1 MALSMATDLGMG
13 QPLETAL
20 RSCVVAVRLGEAM
33 GLDARALRDAY
44 YYALLRYIG
53 CNVHTDA
60 MAALFGD
67 ELALRRDIAAVD
79 TLDVPEVLELSARYI
94 RQAHADAPP
103 ERISAIVASAL
114 SELPGFMRESFL
126 GHCEVAQRLAE
137 RMGLDASLSVC
148 LGQIY
153 ERWDGHGL
161 PLGLTGDAIAPAVML
176 VALAQDAVIWD
187 RIGGPDAAVTTIGKR
202 SGGAYDPR
210 MAARF
215 CAQARIIL
223 AEVQDEP
230 TWDAVLNME
239 PGGHRSL
246 TDDEFDRACEAI
258 ADFADIKSPY
268 TLGHSAGVATLAAG
282 AGARCG
288 LPNADVVTLRRA
300 GLLHDIGRVGI
311 SAGIWTK
318 EATLSEREREQIRL
332 HSYYVDRVLAR
343 PESLKRLGEVAS
355 RHHER
360 MDGSGYHRAVQGNS
374 LSPTARILAAADTY
388 HAMIEARPH
397 RGALRPDEAAAEVRR
412 EVHAGRLDGP
422 SAEAVLAEAGH
433 RVSSARRE
441 VTAGLSRREI
451 EVLRLL
457 ARGLSNRDMAEHLT
471 VSQDTVKHHV
481 QHVYNKIGVSTR
493 AGATLFAMEQSLL

>member
-1 MALSMATDLGMG
+1 MATDLGMG

-33 GLDARALRDAY
+33 GLDARVLRDAY

-67 ELALRRDIAAVD
+67 ELALRREIAAVD
-79 TLDVPEVLELSARYI
+79 TADIPQVLELSARYI
-94 RQAHADAPP
+94 RQAHADAPA

-126 GHCEVAQRLAE
+126 GHCEVGQRLAD

-161 PLGLTGDAIAPAVML
+161 PHGLAGNLVAPAVML

-187 RIGGPDAAVTTIGKR
+187 RIGGPEAAMATVGKR
-202 SGGAYDPR
+202 SGGAYDPH
-210 MAARF
+210 MAERFFAEART
-215 CAQARIIL
+215 IL
-223 AEVQDEP
+223 ADMQDEP
-230 TWDAVLNME
+230 TWDTVLDME
-239 PGGHRSL
+239 PGGHRPL

-258 ADFADIKSPY
+258 ADFADIKSPF
-268 TLGHSAGVATLAAG
+268 TLGHSSGVAELAAG
-282 AGARCG
+282 AGRRCG
-288 LPNADVVTLRRA
+288 LPNVDVVALRRA

-311 SAGIWTK
+311 SAAIWTK
-318 EATLSEREREQIRL
+318 EAALSEREREQIRL

-343 PESLKRLGEVAS
+343 PEPLKQLGYIAS

-360 MDGSGYHRAVQGNS
+360 MDGSGYHRAILGNS
-374 LSPTARILAAADTY
+374 LSHVARILAAADTY

-397 RGALRPDEAAAEVRR
+397 RGPLQADEAAAELRR
-412 EVHAGRLDGP
+412 EVRSGRLDGP

-433 RVSSARRE
+433 RVSAARRDRP
-441 VTAGLSRREI
+441 AGLSQREI

-457 ARGLSNRDMAEHLT
+457 ARGLSNREMAEQLT
-471 VSQDTVKHHV
+471 ISQDTVKHHV
-481 QHVYNKIGVSTR
+481 QHVYDKIGVSTR